1 MNEKKIIKINKTKN
15 WFFEKINTVDKPL
28 DKLIMKKE

>member
-1 MNEKKIIKINKTKN
+1 MKEAIVMINKTKN